1 MMERRKSL
9 KLMSGFAPIL
19 FLPTNN
25 TISSKKFDSSQFLG
39 MFALRM
45 KSIETYC
52 YELFNSMPL
61 SDFNFQPTTEI
72 MPFGKLFTHL
82 GNGLEVYS
90 GVLDGLS
97 VDKEPD
103 SSDYDKALAYL
114 ENGFSHF
121 RVVLNELYDKD
132 LFSSNHQYP
141 DEAPWKELSIAEI
154 LMLAYSHTTHHNA
167 QASLYLR
174 LKDIIPPK
182 YRF

>member
-1 MMERRKSL
+1 MERRKSL
-9 KLMSGFAPIL
+9 KLMSGFAPML

-25 TISSKKFDSSQFLG
+25 TLISKKFDSSQILR
-39 MFALRM
+39 MFSIRM

-72 MPFGKLFTHL
+72 MSYGKLFTHI

-90 GVLDGLS
+90 GVLDGS
-97 VDKEPD
+97 TAAKEPD
-103 SSDYDKALAYL
+103 SSNNSKVLAYL
-114 ENGFSHF
+114 EKGFSHF
-121 RVVLNELYDKD
+121 NQALNKQIDKD
-132 LFSSNHQYP
+132 LFSIDHQYA
-141 DEAPWKELSIAEI
+141 DEAPWKEFSIAEI

-174 LKDIIPPK
+174 LKDITPPK